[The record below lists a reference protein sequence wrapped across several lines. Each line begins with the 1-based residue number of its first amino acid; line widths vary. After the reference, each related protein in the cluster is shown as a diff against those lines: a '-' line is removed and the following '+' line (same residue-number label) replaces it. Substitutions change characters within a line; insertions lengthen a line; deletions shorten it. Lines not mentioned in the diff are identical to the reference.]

1 MSKVIGVGSVITS
14 KEAYEHVIVILP
26 LSIVDICGKVIVYL
40 YVNSVKVAPTYL
52 ALSVGT
58 IIVHVVLVQL
68 QLNNPVNDVSVNA
81 SETRAPHEFSYYE
94 YKFKSRTTFEV
105 PPDPVNVLGNT

>member
-1 MSKVIGVGSVITS
+1 MSSVVWGSIVTTWELVSSSNWIMSKVIGVGSVITS
-14 KEAYEHVIVILP
+14 KEAYEHVISIFP

-52 ALSVGT
+52 ALSVGK

-68 QLNNPVNDVSVNA
+68 
-81 SETRAPHEFSYYE
+81 
-94 YKFKSRTTFEV
+94 
-105 PPDPVNVLGNT
+105 